1 MNISL
6 TLSIIDELRASANFL
21 DNHLSWSVRD
31 ALKEKTYDK
40 TQSIYLDLSEVKKE
54 NCELLGKLLVEKK
67 YNGKTTNNENRN
79 QRHYRQILIYARMR
93 K

>member
-1 MNISL
+1 MNITL

-54 NCELLGKLLVEKK
+54 NCELLEKLLVEKK
-67 YNGKTTNNENRN
+67 YN
-79 QRHYRQILIYARMR
+79 IYHQFFFQ
-93 K
+93 